1 MVGFLCSSYVKTLEE
16 RVQWLEGR
24 LSECVCSRD
33 KPRQGQNL
41 TVLPDLGPDNTATT
55 SRVPYVHAQAQVQ
68 ADLRRRGSATSPAS
82 GQQLSSPSES
92 QIGPNEPLAHNVGLL
107 SLSNARES
115 KYLGPSS
122 GVTFGKLIFASMPSS
137 QGLPVTLAGSTHA
150 KKQRHPSPLSTVLSK
165 PPLMADLTYF
175 AACYFEIYQPLY
187 PFLDESVIL
196 AKLDILEEANISF
209 EAKLTKESPLS
220 ATDLIQLTLVL
231 ALGAKNLESRL
242 LTDFSA
248 GTYYAMALAHMEEV
262 DVLGGIP
269 GVQILLLLTLCSFV
283 FEDGL
288 NAWYTSS
295 TIIASC
301 LDLGLQRK
309 HTDTEPTVPSLS
321 PSPVGVSMTTLAKG
335 IFWSAYSIDRTL
347 TVVLGR
353 PLTLRDEAIDAPFPG
368 HDKLV
373 IWSDDMDV
381 VSLSPTRSGFQR
393 SGPGSQTN
401 KRLQLSSDPYR
412 AAMYSFWFD
421 QITAEIKL
429 MLHRV
434 AQSPRRFPW
443 PADLLTWQADVQGSC
458 RKLLESLQTELRW
471 KSSCPSDRS
480 FKELELKY
488 HHCIMLLHR
497 PSPAIQHPS
506 ESSLAECY
514 RSAAQTIQIY
524 AQLHRFSNMPR
535 TWLAAHALFVSGI
548 TMLYCL
554 WTSREAKDSTTL
566 KTFSGHAENCI
577 KLLQWLGDTWS
588 VAQDAMGKLE
598 RLTNLTTTSWKSN
611 ATNNGPLN
619 IKANTNLEAAEL
631 LAPTTFPGNGEGV
644 EQVDAEVDLVGSNCF
659 ENAEFQSVTEEWA
672 GSEDIPGLFLGEL
685 GDMSSWFDLG
695 WLADNSFWVDVQ
707 EKEKEN
713 V

>member
-1 MVGFLCSSYVKTLEE
+1 VGFLCSSYVRTLEE
-16 RVQWLEGR
+16 RVIWLEER
-24 LSECVCSRD
+24 LSECVCYKD
-33 KPRQGQNL
+33 KPQPGQNL
-41 TVLPDLGPDNTATT
+41 TVLPDLGPDNTTFT
-55 SRVPYVHAQAQVQ
+55 SRIPYDSAQAQVQ
-68 ADLRRRGSATSPAS
+68 TDLRRRGSVASPAS
-82 GQQLSSPSES
+82 AQQLPSPSES
-92 QIGPNEPLAHNVGLL
+92 QIGPDEPLAHNVGLL

-137 QGLPVTLAGSTHA
+137 QGLPVTLAGSTRARKHH
-150 KKQRHPSPLSTVLSK
+150 HPSPLSTVSSK

-175 AACYFEIYQPLY
+175 AACYFETYQPLY
-187 PFLDESVIL
+187 PFLDESAIL

-209 EAKLTKESPLS
+209 EAKLTEESPLS

-242 LTDFSA
+242 LADFSA
-248 GTYYAMALAHMEEV
+248 GTYYTMALAHMEEV
-262 DVLGGIP
+262 DALGGIP

-288 NAWYTSS
+288 NAWYMSS

-309 HTDTEPTVPSLS
+309 HSDTEPTVSSVS
-321 PSPVGVSMTTLAKG
+321 PSPVGVSMATLAKG

-373 IWSDDMDV
+373 IWSDEMDV
-381 VSLSPTRSGFQR
+381 ASLSPTRSGFQHPA
-393 SGPGSQTN
+393 PGSQTN
-401 KRLQLSSDPYR
+401 KRVQLSSDPYR

-443 PADLLTWQADVQGSC
+443 PADLMTWQADVQGSC
-458 RKLLESLQTELRW
+458 CKLLKSLQRELRW
-471 KSSCPSDRS
+471 KSSCPTDRS

-506 ESSLAECY
+506 ESSLAECFG
-514 RSAAQTIQIY
+514 SAAQTIQIY

-535 TWLAAHALFVSGI
+535 TWLAAHAVFVSGI

-554 WTSREAKDSTTL
+554 WTSREVKDSTTL
-566 KTFSGHAENCI
+566 RTFSSHAENCI
-577 KLLQWLGDTWS
+577 KLLQWLGETWS
-588 VAQDAMGKLE
+588 VAEDAMGKLE
-598 RLTNLTTTSWKSN
+598 RLTNLTTTLWKSN
-611 ATNNGPLN
+611 ATTNGPLN
-619 IKANTNLEAAEL
+619 TKANTNVEPDGL
-631 LAPTTFPGNGEGV
+631 LAPATFPRNGEGG
-644 EQVDAEVDLVGSNCF
+644 EQVDAGVDAVGSNCF
-659 ENAEFQSVTEEWA
+659 DNAEFQSATEEWG
-672 GSEDIPGLFLGEL
+672 GSEDISGLFLGEL

-695 WLADNSFWVDVQ
+695 WLADNTFWVDEQ
-707 EKEKEN
+707 ENEKDN